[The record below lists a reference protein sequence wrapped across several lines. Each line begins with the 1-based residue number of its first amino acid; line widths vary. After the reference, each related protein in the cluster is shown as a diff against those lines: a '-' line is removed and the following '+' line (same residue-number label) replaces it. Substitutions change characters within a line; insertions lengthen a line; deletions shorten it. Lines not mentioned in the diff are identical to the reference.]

1 MRCVVRQCRS
11 LAPIAL
17 RPAVS
22 RGLLGRGP
30 PLAALPPQSA
40 AGLAWPFAGLHPPA
54 VAPMALRPIV
64 SGGLPAVCGRAGI
77 VRLFKLC
84 TLAPI
89 ALCPA
94 VSHGLPKPPPAHL
107 LAGRPHKRRGSSFL
121 LAFADK
127 IHILSAPGR
136 AAVPPKPAFW
146 ARLAPKRRFLPQMAA
161 EKQAR
166 KNFSPPGLFCDAK
179 MLQKNR
185 GLAII
190 GVVQGVLCT
199 TVWNK
204 IWILSPAAGVLRAAA

>member
-1 MRCVVRQCRS
+1 MLPCVFPLPYRAFYRAARGRFATLV
-11 LAPIAL
+11 PIAL
-17 RPAVS
+17 RPA
-22 RGLLGRGP
+22 
-30 PLAALPPQSA
+30 
-40 AGLAWPFAGLHPPA
+40 
-54 VAPMALRPIV
+54 V

-77 VRLFKLC
+77 VLRLRHAPPQWC